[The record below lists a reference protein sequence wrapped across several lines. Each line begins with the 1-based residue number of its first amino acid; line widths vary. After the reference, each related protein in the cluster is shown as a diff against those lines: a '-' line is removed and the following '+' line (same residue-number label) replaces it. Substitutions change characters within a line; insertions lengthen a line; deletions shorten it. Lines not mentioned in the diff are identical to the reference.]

1 MRVRE
6 YIRDVV
12 DGAEPHFVLVQPR
25 AQFVQCMFGDFVP
38 DDGIERLP
46 VRDALGVGQEARV
59 GDQVGPPQGAAE
71 ALVDALGGRC
81 NRCPLVIASSEER
94 RVGKEWVSTCRSRW
108 SPYN

>member
-59 GDQVGPPQGAAE
+59 
-71 ALVDALGGRC
+71 R
-81 NRCPLVIASSEER
+81 SEEHTS
-94 RVGKEWVSTCRSRW
+94 ELQSLMRSSYAVLCLKKKNTKMTKQKLVHQQRQQ
-108 SPYN
+108 